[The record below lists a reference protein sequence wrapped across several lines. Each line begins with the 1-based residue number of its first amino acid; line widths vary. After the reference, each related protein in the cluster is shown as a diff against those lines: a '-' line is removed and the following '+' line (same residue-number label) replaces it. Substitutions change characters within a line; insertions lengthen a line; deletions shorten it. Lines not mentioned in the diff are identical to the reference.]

1 MEGPNVQPV
10 LRETEEFVYE
20 KENQQQPSASVR
32 FQEPAHTL
40 LGRFKYVILDTPIR
54 KR

>member
-32 FQEPAHTL
+32 FLEPAHTL
-40 LGRFKYVILDTPIR
+40 MARFKYILLDQPIH
-54 KR
+54 KK